1 MMDKLAFLN
10 DCAQIILIL
19 VFIVY
24 VCSGLLIYRRN
35 KLKERK

>member
-1 MMDKLAFLN
+1 MRDKLAFLN

-24 VCSGLLIYRRN
+24 VCSELLIYRMN